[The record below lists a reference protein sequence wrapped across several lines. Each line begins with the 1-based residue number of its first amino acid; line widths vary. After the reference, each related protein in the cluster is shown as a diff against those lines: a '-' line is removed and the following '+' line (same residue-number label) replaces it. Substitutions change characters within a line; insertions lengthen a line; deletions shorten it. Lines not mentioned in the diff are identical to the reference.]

1 MKSKETEISKIER
14 THIMVAGLVQ
24 GVGYRKFV
32 VFHALRLDL
41 AGFCKNLPSGEV
53 EVEAEGHPENIKVL
67 IQHLHAGP
75 ARGRVEK
82 VTVSSSLQ
90 PLFEQGFT
98 IRY

>member
-1 MKSKETEISKIER
+1 
-14 THIMVAGLVQ
+14 MVAGLVQ

-90 PLFEQGFT
+90 PLFQQGFT